1 MRTFTT
7 ERDDRRTVH
16 DGPQTVREG
25 WIDCPVKKRSGRF
38 AWLQSEPLF
47 DVVPLGLVDL
57 TAQLVTNKGSQIAC
71 VINEKLC
78 IGDIVFLGE
87 AMEKRCRRSVP
98 RRL

>member
-1 MRTFTT
+1 
-7 ERDDRRTVH
+7 
-16 DGPQTVREG
+16 
-25 WIDCPVKKRSGRF
+25 
-38 AWLQSEPLF
+38 
-47 DVVPLGLVDL
+47 VVPLGLVDL